1 MNTTHSDFSRQ
12 MPDLIGDSVEDVRS
26 GAIPV
31 LNRIATDADRFA
43 RRSVKAVR
51 QSSEHLRGQATRA
64 SVTMA
69 RYINDEPVKAVLI
82 AAATGAALMALRN
95 LTMRGARA

>member
-1 MNTTHSDFSRQ
+1 MNTTHSNVSDRI
-12 MPDLIGDSVEDVRS
+12 PGRIADTVEDVRS
-26 GAIPV
+26 RAIPALHRV
-31 LNRIATDADRFA
+31 ASDADRIA

-64 SVTMA
+64 SVTMV

-95 LTMRGARA
+95 MTLRGGS